1 MSARVIIVHLRRP
14 DVGDKRTDPLYE
26 FGSFGLTGCH
36 RKNLLADGDAA
47 GARLAFAQGG
57 DLGFRLVMLTP
68 AVDVRQLATVREAFW
83 SPGDMPL
90 RYDTAP
96 ILIDND
102 GSSDVEGMRE
112 LLADVNRT
120 TWEAKFSSSFRTR
133 KQPLDPA
140 LAADLVRAWDSAF
153 DRGAERA
160 EAYWEALPYWEEDVV
175 DRDRHGTHQKW
186 LRRARGED
194 PSEDGD
200 QDDDTE
206 DATTT
211 GIPAGATCRPR
222 KLKTAAKPGPKK
234 PRRC

>member
-14 DVGDKRTDPLYE
+14 KVGDKRTDPLYE

-36 RKNLLADGDAA
+36 RKDLLADGDAA
-47 GARLAFAQGG
+47 GTRLAFAQGG
-57 DLGFRLVMLTP
+57 DLGFRLVTLTP
-68 AVDVRQLATVREAFW
+68 PVEVRHLATVWEAFW
-83 SPGDMPL
+83 SPAGMPL

-96 ILIDND
+96 TLIDND

-112 LLADVNRT
+112 FLAEVNRS

-140 LAADLVRAWDSAF
+140 MAAGLVRAWERAF
-153 DRGAERA
+153 DSGAERA
-160 EAYWEALPYWEEDVV
+160 EAYWEALPYWEDDVV

-186 LRRARGED
+186 LKRARGEE
-194 PSEDGD
+194 PSVDND
-200 QDDDTE
+200 QDEDTE
-206 DATTT
+206 DAGATV
-211 GIPAGATCRPR
+211 IPAGATCRPR
-222 KLKTAAKPGPKK
+222 KPKTAAKPSPKA